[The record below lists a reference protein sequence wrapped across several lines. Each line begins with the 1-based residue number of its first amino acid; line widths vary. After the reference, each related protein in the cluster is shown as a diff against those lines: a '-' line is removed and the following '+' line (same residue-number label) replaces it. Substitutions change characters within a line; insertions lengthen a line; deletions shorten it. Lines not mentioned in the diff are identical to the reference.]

1 MADTASILTIKER
14 ARQLCLRVRREVDG
28 GLGGLYISRRRGFGL
43 EFEELRE
50 YEIGDDA
57 RYLHWPTTLSQG
69 RPYVKRY
76 REDTKLDMMLC
87 VDCSGSM
94 HRLKGIWERG
104 VEACAMLS
112 CCAVYGGDGIG
123 LLMGSDVRES
133 YVPIGFGDRHWYR
146 LVRQLLGCEVSG
158 IQTDLCGLLR
168 DANAVL
174 RRGSRVVVVSDFLA
188 GVEWEDEVRR
198 LSRRHQLVLCQVRI
212 DRYEELP
219 GMGWVEVSDA
229 EDGGRVLVDW
239 SSVGGRS
246 RRASDRAD
254 ALDRVSRLCGEL
266 GGVHLVLD
274 GTRRIDEVLQ
284 EAFSKSGKGNRPAKT
299 KRS

>member
-1 MADTASILTIKER
+1 MVDMTSILTIKER

-50 YEIGDDA
+50 YETGDDA

-94 HRLKGIWERG
+94 YRLKGIWEWS
-104 VEACAMLS
+104 VVACAMLS

-146 LVRQLLGCEVSG
+146 LVRQLLGCDVSG
-158 IQTDLCGLLR
+158 IQTGLCGLLR
-168 DANAVL
+168 DAHAVL

-188 GVEWEDEVRR
+188 GIEWEDEVRR

-212 DRYEELP
+212 DRHEELP
-219 GMGWVEVSDA
+219 GIGWVEVSDA
-229 EDGGRVLVDW
+229 EDGGRALVDW
-239 SSVGGRS
+239 SSIDGRF
-246 RRASDRAD
+246 RRGAERVD
-254 ALDRVSRLCGEL
+254 AVNRVSRLCVEL
-266 GGVHLVLD
+266 GGIHLLID
-274 GTRRIDEVLQ
+274 GTRGVDQVLQ
-284 EAFSKSGKGNRPAKT
+284 DAFSKNGKGNKST
-299 KRS
+299 KATRS